1 MVNISY
7 DASGSL
13 VAIYDATTYDASAGA
28 DGVAIFN
35 NGDMSWI
42 LTAGAL
48 VMIMGAGIGYLYSG
62 LLRRKNAL
70 SMLMLSMVVYSIGAI
85 QFIGNLKHFGFINVL
100 DAPSVGSSKIPALLF
115 GFYQLQFAA
124 VTVVIVIAGFAERAR
139 ILPIMVFTFCW
150 STLVYDPV
158 ACWTWN
164 ATGWGFHKGV
174 LDFAGG
180 GPVHMTSGTATFV
193 VSYYLGRR
201 RGYGT
206 AKLAYRPHSVSHVVL
221 GTALLWFGWFGFNGG
236 SELAMNL
243 RSVQA
248 ALVTNLAAA
257 MGGLTWM
264 MVDYYHTG
272 KYSAVALCSGILAG
286 LVGIT
291 PASGYVGAP
300 AALTIGFVTA
310 IVCNF
315 STGLKVLLGVD
326 DAVDGFALHGIGGFT
341 GAIMTDSNVVLS
353 TGFFA
358 DARVAGFDG
367 YTVIAGKSSRASP
380 LQSFILI
387 FEFFPLPSFPG
398 GWINK
403 QYKQMGWQLASAL
416 AIITWTAVVTYIIL
430 FTVDH
435 IPGLHLRATED
446 QEILGIDETECG
458 ETGYDFV
465 FMRRDLES
473 PEDVDALNNVPSS
486 ALSRSS
492 SGSNAK
498 VPVEKGPLG
507 TAETL
512 PVQRI

>member
-13 VAIYDATTYDASAGA
+13 VSIYDVTAYDSSAGA
-28 DGVAIFN
+28 EGVTVYN

-42 LTAGAL
+42 LTAAVL
-48 VMIMGAGIGYLYSG
+48 VMIMAAGIGYLYSG

-70 SMLMLSMVVYSIGAI
+70 SMLMLSMVVYSVGAI
-85 QFIGNLKHFGFINVL
+85 QWMFWGYSLAFGEGSMFIGNLKHFGLINVL

-115 GFYQLQFAA
+115 CAYQSTFISVTA
-124 VTVVIVIAGFAERAR
+124 VNVISAFAERAR
-139 ILPIMVFTFCW
+139 ILPIMIFTFVW

-164 ATGWGFHKGV
+164 ATGWGFQKGV

-248 ALVTNLAAA
+248 ALITNLAAA

-264 MVDYYHTG
+264 MLDYYHTG

-291 PASGYVGAP
+291 PAAGYLGAP
-300 AALTIGFVTA
+300 AALAVGFVTA
-310 IVCNF
+310 SACNF

-341 GAIMTDSNVVLS
+341 GAIL

-358 DARVAGFDG
+358 DSRVAGFDG
-367 YTVIAGKSSRASP
+367 YTVIA
-380 LQSFILI
+380 
-387 FEFFPLPSFPG
+387 G

-416 AIITWTAVVTYIIL
+416 AIITWTGVLTYIIL
-430 FTVDH
+430 FAIDH
-435 IPGLHLRATED
+435 IPGLHFRATED
-446 QEILGIDETECG
+446 QEILGIDETE
-458 ETGYDFV
+458 DFV

-473 PEDVDALNNVPSS
+473 PEDVDALNNGAS
-486 ALSRSS
+486 ATLSRSS
-492 SGSNAK
+492 SGSNGK
-498 VPVEKGPLG
+498 VPAEKAALG
-507 TAETL
+507 TAKTL
-512 PVQRI
+512 PIQTI